1 MLTVRPELVG
11 MDGAG
16 GDERRALH
24 YAVMRRSA
32 PMVKLLMEAGA
43 DAQGSGLKRI
53 EWALAA
59 ADSGCGDAD
68 RFTRHYEFH
77 ATVALAATRVVV

>member
-43 DAQGSGLKRI
+43 GRARIRTEENRVGFSG
-53 EWALAA
+53 
-59 ADSGCGDAD
+59 G
-68 RFTRHYEFH
+68 
-77 ATVALAATRVVV
+77 